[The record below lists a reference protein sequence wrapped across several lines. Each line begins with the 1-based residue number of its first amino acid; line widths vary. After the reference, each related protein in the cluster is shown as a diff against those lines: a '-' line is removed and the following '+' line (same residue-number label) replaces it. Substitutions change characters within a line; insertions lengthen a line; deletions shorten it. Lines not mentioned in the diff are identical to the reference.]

1 MNLRE
6 NGRKDEYIYPFLSK
20 GFLFWFG
27 LVFLGGGVLFSAA
40 PEAYGS
46 SQARG

>member
-20 GFLFWFG
+20 GFLFWCGF
-27 LVFLGGGVLFSAA
+27 VFFGGGGRLSAA